1 MRAALV
7 TAMIASGCL
16 KAAAF
21 ECASDPQ
28 CTRAGAQG
36 TCEAVGFC
44 SFPDA
49 TCTNGRRF
57 GDVSGKYTQQCVGE
71 VGNGS
76 DAAIDGGFM
85 VPDGLGCPVGYATL
99 TGVPNRVYRRIGTST
114 SWQNQVMACR
124 ADGANVYLA
133 IPDDATELLA
143 ILTLASSDVWVGVD
157 DIATENSFVT
167 VLGGAATFLP
177 WAPLQPDNSGGSS
190 DCVLALHASD
200 TYDDKRCSNGAIA
213 VCECEP

>member
-7 TAMIASGCL
+7 TALIASGCL
-16 KAAAF
+16 KPAAF

-49 TCTNGRRF
+49 TCTSGSRF

-71 VGNGS
+71 AG
-76 DAAIDGGFM
+76 DAPDGGVT
-85 VPDGLGCPVGYATL
+85 VPDGLGCLVGYATL
-99 TGVPNRVYRRIGTST
+99 TGVPDRAYRRIDTST
-114 SWQNQVMACR
+114 SWEGQVAACR

-133 IPDDATELLA
+133 IPDDATELQA
-143 ILTLASSDVWVGVD
+143 ILTLASSDVWVGIS
-157 DIATENSFVT
+157 DIATEGSFVT
-167 VLGGAATFLP
+167 VLGGVPASPP
-177 WAPLQPDNSGGSS
+177 WAAMQPDDLGGS
-190 DCVLALHASD
+190 DCVLALSASAS
-200 TYDDKRCSNGAIA
+200 YDDRRCSTSAIA